1 MRKLTFL
8 CTLFLLF
15 LSGKMSADNLRFD
28 PDTQQNNPLP
38 GNLSESNQYTWTS
51 PTITAPTGFTTLRI
65 SFIQTYNNAVSSSDY
80 PYVCISEFYL
90 YDKNKNQVTLSAD
103 NFSTNA
109 QQSGEGPMAE
119 ICDGITA
126 TTQESP
132 NYWHSTW
139 SAKVGAH
146 HYLEVTMPE
155 GEYDLSEFSIKWITR
170 AQAGAPKE
178 IVVTTGSSHEDVTAQ
193 AAPRNIIYEYTYTPA
208 GGTEQVWLRE
218 PIADCIPTSKL
229 PTPTKRAYGITNT
242 TLVNN
247 GYVPEDNESHAY
259 KVTCTLSDSY
269 PFQFADS
276 YVNIEHWYSLR
287 LTKEKKYLRYDVS
300 DTYIP
305 VNETLIPEDA
315 DIQAYTWGFVGNP
328 YTGFQ
333 IYNLASGEQKIL
345 SSSTTMNG
353 ETDGTT
359 YPLLTDISVPEGYNT
374 HWDVTESSHLP
385 KGFFLGQHGFGN
397 NRINN
402 RGGKVAYWVG
412 GADAG
417 STVLATEIAKNSYE
431 ILFQQ
436 AVDAL
441 TAPLDVLKYTPALCT
456 AEDFAAVKQQVTN
469 TINTYAPITT
479 DKTTVQAAI
488 AALSGAEAS
497 AAIDAALSQ
506 ALKGLVNNKYVT
518 LCNVQHPTDY
528 LTINGESSGV
538 TTVADKTAL
547 WQLKVQDKQVTLY
560 HVESKRYMGDLPNEN
575 SVSVPTSDQT
585 AGLYYLIPTPD
596 QTENVVS
603 FVQDL
608 SAGTTAWGLHDN
620 GYSKIVRWYANT
632 QGTQW
637 TIDAK
642 DVTVPQLAA
651 LADNHYM
658 IYHTD
663 KDGVEHYL
671 QIDPKDGTLSLTT
684 TPTYSFLITKEAALT
699 GGHAEYAYYL
709 TMNGRRISH
718 WNGTT
723 FNTNKI
729 STDEN
734 ATDEQKC
741 IGLWHCQVLYRNI
754 NNNSTY
760 NGKYSIRCTNATG
773 KDYNQE
779 YYMAVTAD
787 GQLSSMTPENETDE
801 TQFQWEIR
809 SGYPFN
815 LSPDAND
822 PNAYA
827 IKSGRDND
835 NKEWWYT
842 YTNEGKIALTQF
854 INTNEKQYWFFKEIK
869 DNGNYYLQ
877 LYPFAGEGKVISYNN
892 TNRGTDRVSGQ
903 DANAAEYN
911 NKWFFISTNGNAPY
925 GLQTSGRE
933 TYLSNH
939 TGVGSNMGFY
949 NVAPN
954 GDTGTAMYFTAF
966 SNPNIEWWAGLCG
979 TELGQY
985 NGTNIETAISN
996 INGATRAA
1004 AYFNA
1009 KDALYAAMNTESI
1022 NKPTAGFY
1030 RFKGKA
1036 TGNYWD
1042 ATIKREGNRIGMVA
1056 LDNCDKA
1063 GCIFYLNND
1072 KKVLS
1077 YSDGTYFQE
1086 SYAVGAIGAD
1096 NAAANSITF
1105 NSSEGNNYGYY
1116 TLRSNYSGSNYLFDN
1131 PDRGGCVD
1139 RNGSYANNNCDW
1151 TIEKVDAL
1159 PVTIKAA
1166 GWSTFCAPVA
1176 LTIPQGMTVYYANT
1190 EEKNG
1195 TVAVKPLTDVIPANL
1210 PVLLQAEPKEY
1221 MFNISST
1228 EVTVPADVNSEL
1240 MGTPAGK
1247 LGNVTENTTYVL
1259 TVLKSTG
1266 NVGFA
1271 RNNTGVMPGFKA
1283 YLQPAATAS
1292 EEYSISFS
1300 DIADGIQS
1308 VNAREQQ
1315 NTEYYDLSGRRVFFP
1330 TRGIYVTNKG
1340 EKVFIK

>member
-28 PDTQQNNPLP
+28 PDTQQDNPLP
-38 GNLSESNQYTWTS
+38 GNLNNSQYTWTS

-109 QQSGEGPMAE
+109 QQSGEGPMAN
-119 ICDGITA
+119 ICDGNT
-126 TTQESP
+126 ESG

-155 GEYDLSEFSIKWITR
+155 GEYDLSEFSIGWITR
-170 AQAGAPKE
+170 RQEAAPKE

-193 AAPRNIIYEYTYTPA
+193 TAPHNIIYEYTYTPA
-208 GGTEQVWLRE
+208 GGTKQIWFTERKT
-218 PIADCIPTSKL
+218 DCIPTSKMPARQAPYGVTIGTPADW
-229 PTPTKRAYGITNT
+229 PTDDA
-242 TLVNN
+242 
-247 GYVPEDNESHAY
+247 VPAGEGDKTYEFS
-259 KVTCTLSDSY
+259 CTLSDTY

-276 YVNIEHWYSLR
+276 YTNIEHWYN
-287 LTKEKKYLRYDVS
+287 LTLHGDKNPLRYDAN

-305 VNETLIPEDA
+305 LSDRNIPA
-315 DIQAYTWGFVGNP
+315 DNKEAYVWAFVGNP
-328 YTGFQ
+328 IIGFQ
-333 IYNLASGEQKIL
+333 IHNLTAGGKKIL
-345 SSSTTMNG
+345 SSSTTMSG
-353 ETDGTT
+353 DTGSET
-359 YPLLTDISVPEGYNT
+359 YPILTSLPVASGNNT
-374 HWDVTESSHLP
+374 HWDVTQSSHISNEN
-385 KGFFLGQHGFGN
+385 GFFLGQHGLGN
-397 NRINN
+397 NRMN
-402 RGGKVAYWVG
+402 RRDSKLAYWTG
-412 GADAG
+412 GADGG
-417 STVLATEIAKNSYE
+417 STFLATEVTDATDIDYSCLYTE
-431 ILFQQ
+431 ITNE
-436 AVDAL
+436 L
-441 TAPLDVLKYTPALCT
+441 TNEIEATLASFKYTPALCT
-456 AEDFAAVKQQVTN
+456 ADELNAANQTVTATFSANFPATTDFATVKAAIKSLSDATAIDDAMNSLVD
-469 TINTYAPITT
+469 NTYF
-479 DKTTVQAAI
+479 
-488 AALSGAEAS
+488 
-497 AAIDAALSQ
+497 
-506 ALKGLVNNKYVT
+506 T
-518 LCNVQHPTDY
+518 LCNVLHPTDY
-528 LTINGESSGV
+528 LTISGERSGV
-538 TTVADKTAL
+538 TTVANKAAL
-547 WQLKVQDKQVTLY
+547 WKLEVQDRRFKLY
-560 HVESKRYMGDLPNEN
+560 HVESKRYMGDIPNAN
-575 SVSVPTSDQT
+575 STSVPTSDQT
-585 AGLYYLIPTPD
+585 AGLYYLMTTSA

-608 SAGTTAWGLHDN
+608 SAGETAWGLHEDN
-620 GYSKIVRWYANT
+620 SKNIVRWYANE

-637 TIDAK
+637 TIEAK
-642 DVTVPQLAA
+642 DVSVPQLAT
-651 LADNHYM
+651 LADSHYM

-663 KDGVEHYL
+663 EAGVEHYL
-671 QIDPKDGTLSLTT
+671 QIAPDGTLSLTT
-684 TPTYSFLITKEAALT
+684 TPAYSFQITKET
-699 GGHAEYAYYL
+699 TFPSNETPKAEYAYYL
-709 TMNGRRISH
+709 AMNGYRLSH
-718 WNGTT
+718 WSTEKGT
-723 FNTNKI
+723 FNTNAI
-729 STDEN
+729 ADN
-734 ATDEQKC
+734 PN
-741 IGLWHCQVLYRNI
+741 GGVWHCQVLYRNI
-754 NNNSTY
+754 DENNSELY
-760 NGKYSIRCTNATG
+760 GKYAIRSTNAAETG
-773 KDYNQE
+773 
-779 YYMAVTAD
+779 YYANSYMTITN
-787 GQLSSMTPENETDE
+787 GQLSYAEPTDE
-801 TQFQWEIR
+801 TDNTLYQWEIR
-809 SGYPFN
+809 GGYPFK
-815 LSPDAND
+815 LTLDEND
-822 PNAYA
+822 PDAYA
-827 IKSGRDND
+827 IKSGRTND
-835 NKEWWYT
+835 QKEWWYT
-842 YTNEGKIALTQF
+842 YTTDGKIHLNNF
-854 INTNEKQYWFFKEIK
+854 VGHEKNQYWYFTETKE
-869 DNGNYYLQ
+869 NGTYYLQ
-877 LYPFAGEGKVISYNN
+877 FHPLAAPGKLMSY
-892 TNRGTDRVSGQ
+892 TDHTGGPDKVSGQ
-903 DANAAEYN
+903 DAGAEGYDS
-911 NKWFFISTNGNAPY
+911 KWLFDAGNGSEPY
-925 GLQTSGRE
+925 GLKTADGT

-939 TGVGSNMGFY
+939 GGYKNNMGFY
-949 NVAPN
+949 TAGPN
-954 GDTGTAMYFTAF
+954 SDPGTAMYLTAF
-966 SNPNIEWWAGLCG
+966 SNPNIEWWTSLCG

-985 NGTNIETAISN
+985 SGTSIETAISN
-996 INGATRAA
+996 INGTERFA

-1042 ATIKREGNRIGMVA
+1042 ATIKQEGNRIGMVA

-1063 GCIFYLNND
+1063 GCIFYLNDD

-1086 SYAVGAIGAD
+1086 SYSVGAIGAD

-1116 TLRSNYSGSNYLFDN
+1116 TLRSSYNGSNYLFDN
-1131 PDRGGCVD
+1131 PGRGGCVD

-1159 PVTIKAA
+1159 PVSIKGA

-1210 PVLLQAEPKEY
+1210 PVLLQAAPGEY
-1221 MFNISST
+1221 TFDIST
-1228 EVTVPADVNSEL
+1228 EAGTIPTDMNSEL

-1247 LGNVTENTTYVL
+1247 INNVPENTTYVL

-1271 RNNTGVMPGFKA
+1271 RNKTGVVPGFKA
-1283 YLQPAATAS
+1283 YLQPVATAS

-1308 VNAREQQ
+1308 VNAREQLD
-1315 NTEYYDLSGRRVFFP
+1315 TEYYDLNGRRVFFP

>member
-28 PDTQQNNPLP
+28 PDTQQDNPLP
-38 GNLSESNQYTWTS
+38 GSLNNSQYTWTS

-109 QQSGEGPMAE
+109 QQSGEGPMAN
-119 ICDGITA
+119 ICDGNT
-126 TTQESP
+126 ESG

-155 GEYDLSEFSIKWITR
+155 GEYDLSEFSIGWITR
-170 AQAGAPKE
+170 AQIGAPKE

-193 AAPRNIIYEYTYTPA
+193 AAPRNITYEYTYTPA
-208 GGTEQVWLRE
+208 GGTEQMWLSE

-229 PTPTKRAYGITNT
+229 PTPTKRPYVITNT

-247 GYVPEDNESHAY
+247 GYVPEDNESHTY

-276 YVNIEHWYSLR
+276 YANIEHWYCLR
-287 LTKEKKYLRYDVS
+287 LTKEKKYLRYDAS

-345 SSSTTMNG
+345 SSSTTMDDK
-353 ETDGTT
+353 TDGTT

-402 RGGKVAYWVG
+402 RGGKVAYWIG

-456 AEDFAAVKQQVTN
+456 AEDFAAAKQQV
-469 TINTYAPITT
+469 INIINNYAPATT
-479 DKTTVQAAI
+479 DKSAVLTAI
-488 AALSGAEAS
+488 TALSETEAS
-497 AAIDAALSQ
+497 AAIDAALNQ
-506 ALKGLVNNKYVT
+506 ALEELVNNTYVT

-528 LTINGESSGV
+528 LTISGERSGV
-538 TTVADKTAL
+538 TTVANKAAL
-547 WQLKVQDKQVTLY
+547 WKLEVQDRRFKLY
-560 HVESKRYMGDLPNEN
+560 HVDSKRYMGDIPNAN
-575 SVSVPTSDQT
+575 STSVPTSDQT
-585 AGLYYLIPTPD
+585 AGLYYLMTTSA

-608 SAGTTAWGLHDN
+608 SDGETWGLHEDN
-620 GYSKIVRWYANT
+620 YSKIVRWYANA

-637 TIDAK
+637 TIEAK
-642 DVTVPQLAA
+642 DVSVPQLAA
-651 LADNHYM
+651 LADSHYM

-663 KDGVEHYL
+663 EAGVEHYL
-671 QIDPKDGTLSLTT
+671 QIAPDGTLSLTT
-684 TPTYSFLITKEAALT
+684 TPAYSFQITKENTITT
-699 GGHAEYAYYL
+699 GNKAEYAYYL
-709 TMNGRRISH
+709 AMNGYRLSH
-718 WNGTT
+718 WSTEKGT
-723 FNTNKI
+723 FNTNAI
-729 STDEN
+729 ADN
-734 ATDEQKC
+734 PN
-741 IGLWHCQVLYRNI
+741 GGVWHCQVLYRNI
-754 NNNSTY
+754 DENNSELY
-760 NGKYSIRCTNATG
+760 GKYAIRSTNAAETG
-773 KDYNQE
+773 YFANS
-779 YYMAVTAD
+779 YMTVTN
-787 GQLSSMTPENETDE
+787 GQLSYAEPTDE
-801 TQFQWEIR
+801 TDNTLYQWEIR
-809 SGYPFN
+809 GGYPIN
-815 LSPDAND
+815 LSPDASD

-835 NKEWWYT
+835 QKEWWYT
-842 YTNEGKIALTQF
+842 YTTEGKIHLNNF
-854 INTNEKQYWFFKEIK
+854 VGHEKNQYWYFTETKE
-869 DNGNYYLQ
+869 NGTYYLQ
-877 LYPFAGEGKVISYNN
+877 FHPLAAPGKLMSYADH
-892 TNRGTDRVSGQ
+892 TGGADKVSGQ
-903 DANAAEYN
+903 DAGAEGYDS
-911 NKWFFISTNGNAPY
+911 KWLFDAGNGEEPFA
-925 GLQTSGRE
+925 LKTSDNSI
-933 TYLSNH
+933 YLSNH
-939 TGVGSNMGFY
+939 TGVGSNMGFHT
-949 NVAPN
+949 AGPN
-954 GDTGTAMYFTAF
+954 SDGGTAMYLTAF
-966 SNPNIEWWAGLCG
+966 SNPNIEWWASLCG

-996 INGATRAA
+996 INGTERFA

-1063 GCIFYLNND
+1063 GCIFYLND
-1072 KKVLS
+1072 AKKVLS

-1116 TLRSNYSGSNYLFDN
+1116 TLRSSYNGSNYLFDN
-1131 PDRGGCVD
+1131 PGRGGCVD

-1159 PVTIKAA
+1159 PVTIGNAK
-1166 GWSTFCAPVA
+1166 WSTFCAPVA
-1176 LTIPQGMTVYYANT
+1176 LDIPNDMTVYYANT

-1195 TVAVKPLTDVIPANL
+1195 TVAVKPLTGVIPANL